1 MWSVIMALSHAEFL
15 NCVQSTKGFLFLTHR
30 SQHNYLRITRIL
42 KSLGELGFESY
53 KLPLVH
59 LLLEEAL
66 VQGTLANMRH
76 SALEY
81 FVYTLRKHSQR
92 RALLRFAQRHYQPPE
107 NFIWGPPKRR
117 GSPGTVA
124 SRTES
129 QLDRSVRITRALK
142 QGSPNRPDVQREGVD
157 GREVGEWK
165 TTKLSRSHQQ
175 GRGDTEE
182 YIETVLLWEC
192 WNGGLRKRFYDWE
205 C

>member
-1 MWSVIMALSHAEFL
+1 M
-15 NCVQSTKGFLFLTHR
+15 FLTHR

-117 GSPGTVA
+117 GSPGTRA
-124 SRTES
+124 SRIES
-129 QLDRSVRITRALK
+129 PTDRSVGTTRSLM
-142 QGSPNRPDVQREGVD
+142 QGSPNRPNEEIEEEN
-157 GREVGEWK
+157 GREVGEWIS
-165 TTKLSRSHQQ
+165 TKLSRSHQYS
-175 GRGDTEE
+175 RGDTEE
-182 YIETVLLWEC
+182 YIETVPL
-192 WNGGLRKRFYDWE
+192 
-205 C
+205 

>member
-1 MWSVIMALSHAEFL
+1 MFLS
-15 NCVQSTKGFLFLTHR
+15 HR

-53 KLPLVH
+53 KMPLVH

-66 VQGTLANMRH
+66 VKGTLANMRH

-81 FVYTLRKHSQR
+81 FVYTLRKHSER

-117 GSPGTVA
+117 SSPGTRA
-124 SRTES
+124 GKTES
-129 QLDRSVRITRALK
+129 PLDSSVRMTKALK
-142 QGSPNRPDVQREGVD
+142 HGSPNRPDEEIEGLG

-165 TTKLSRSHQQ
+165 TTKLSLSHHQ
-175 GRGDTEE
+175 GRGDAED
-182 YIETVLLWEC
+182 YIETVAL
-192 WNGGLRKRFYDWE
+192 
-205 C
+205 